1 VKCGELLGGA
11 DFFGGPAATGLKSLG
26 HEKTWVRSGH
36 LFRIGSLGRA
46 PIFASRFRF
55 LAVARCARTNALSA
69 AQTGRGTES
78 EASSNV
84 PINRSITSDSVTRT
98 SIDRVHHSR
107 DHRACAKKHRAF
119 QRNLDA

>member
-1 VKCGELLGGA
+1 MRLGECGVVAWWGSI
-11 DFFGGPAATGLKSLG
+11 FGGPAATGIMGHVWACFSGSAPKAAHRFSLRG
-26 HEKTWVRSGH
+26 LR
-36 LFRIGSLGRA
+36 
-46 PIFASRFRF
+46 
-55 LAVARCARTNALSA
+55 LAVGRCARTNALSA

-98 SIDRVHHSR
+98 SIDRVHYSCCRSR